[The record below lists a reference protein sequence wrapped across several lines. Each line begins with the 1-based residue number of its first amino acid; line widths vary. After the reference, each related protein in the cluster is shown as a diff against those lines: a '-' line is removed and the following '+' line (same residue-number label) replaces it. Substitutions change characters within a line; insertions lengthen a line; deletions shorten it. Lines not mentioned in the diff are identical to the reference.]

1 MKAVTLLLAL
11 ATFGAQANHEHE
23 ESHSHGAHEHGH
35 GLLNFVV
42 DGNQLMIELQAPAAD
57 LVGFEHA
64 ATTAEEKA
72 QYAKALA
79 QLKQP
84 ETLFGIAPAAACQ
97 LAHQEIK
104 APQPEEDH
112 EGHDHD
118 AAHDE
123 DHANHDHDADHEEHE
138 GHDHDAAHKHDGHA
152 DLGAIYTY
160 NCTAPARL
168 NGLTAKLF
176 SVYPSLSK
184 LTVQGIL
191 PSGQTAAE
199 LTPTANTVNW

>member
-11 ATFGAQANHEHE
+11 ATFGAQANHEHD

-123 DHANHDHDADHEEHE
+123 DHAD
-138 GHDHDAAHKHDGHA
+138 HDHDAAHEHDGHA

-160 NCTAPARL
+160 NCTAPDQL